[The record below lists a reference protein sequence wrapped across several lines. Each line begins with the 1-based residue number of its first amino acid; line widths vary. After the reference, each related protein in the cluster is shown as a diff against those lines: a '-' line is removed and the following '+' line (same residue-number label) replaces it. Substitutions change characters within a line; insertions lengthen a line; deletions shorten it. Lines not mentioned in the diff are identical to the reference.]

1 MRTVLANLSILS
13 SVFLL
18 ASASAQQVCPA
29 GYSDGE
35 WIDRKE
41 YVSVVF
47 QGNTYWCE
55 RQGVYYNM
63 TYVSRD
69 AKCGNRIKYVSNM
82 EVSVTSLGGVDYRF
96 FGNDTHISNKVTKDC
111 SAGSSC
117 LVRTEHTNNAKS
129 ENVNVNF
136 SVPITTVTIN
146 KRGCDR
152 LSF

>member
-29 GYSDGE
+29 GYSDGDR
-35 WIDRKE
+35 IDYQQ

-47 QGNTYWCE
+47 QGNTFWCE
-55 RQGVYYNM
+55 RNTGGGFM
-63 TYVSRD
+63 GPFRG
-69 AKCGNRIKYVSNM
+69 AKCGNRITYSDRKGVL
-82 EVSVTSLGGVDYRF
+82 VTSLGGVDYRF
-96 FGNDTHISNKVTKDC
+96 FGNDKTPHKVTKDC

-117 LVRTEHTNNAKS
+117 LVRDEHTNNAKS

-136 SVPITTVTIN
+136 SVPITTIDITKI
-146 KRGCDR
+146 RCDR